1 LVTAFLIDIIAGFF
15 YNFLL
20 LKTDCHISFYQAI
33 MTRLK
38 RPNLAISVFL
48 ILATA
53 AAFSPLLTNDFVS
66 IDDNVYVTS
75 NPHVRSGFTAKSIRW
90 AFTAFDAEFWHPL
103 TWLSLMA
110 DARIFGGSP
119 FGFHFTNLLLHILN
133 TLLLFF
139 FLKKVTGKH
148 WQSAFAASLFALH
161 PLHVESVAWIA
172 QRKDVLSTFFWLLT
186 LWWYAHFVE
195 KPNRS
200 RYGWVLVFFILGL
213 MSKPMLITLPFTL
226 LLLDYWPFCRF
237 QYKGSW
243 RSFARDV
250 WPYIREKLLFFGIA
264 ATAVIVT
271 YNAQKYGG
279 GLDSL
284 NPYPLSDRIANALIS
299 YGVYIWK
306 MIWPQNLAFFYPFPD
321 TLPTWQITAATL
333 ALVIITALAIRS
345 IKDRP
350 YFIVGWLWYLGTLVP
365 VIGLV
370 KIGDFAMA
378 DRYSYVPLI
387 GLFITISWGVPDLLQ
402 KWRSKALVL
411 PFAVFVVLASFAA
424 LARLQTRYWSNSIAL
439 YEHAIRVTRNNFLA
453 HYALGDILAAEGKF
467 DEAISHF
474 TAAVRSRPDKATL
487 QNSLGRALA
496 SQGLFDEA
504 LPHLM
509 AALQIKKHF
518 AEAHYNI
525 GIVLAAKHRDAEAIA
540 HLASALKLH
549 LKSDQTQHAADNVEL
564 SKHFRLGNA
573 YQNSAKIDK
582 AIDQYTRALSVP
594 SEYIPALIKL
604 AALYS
609 SKNDYSPIFSL
620 FKIDTS
626 PAELKRALLNGYQN
640 WILMQ
645 APSIS

>member
-1 LVTAFLIDIIAGFF
+1 
-15 YNFLL
+15 
-20 LKTDCHISFYQAI
+20 

-38 RPNLAISVFL
+38 CPNLAISVFL

-53 AAFSPLLTNDFVS
+53 AVFSPLLTHDFVS

-110 DARIFGGSP
+110 DARIFDGSP
-119 FGFHFTNLLLHILN
+119 FGFHLTNLLLHIIN

-139 FLKKVTGKH
+139 FLQKATGKR
-148 WQSAFAASLFALH
+148 WPSAFVASLFALH

-172 QRKDVLSTFFWLLT
+172 QRKDVLSTFFWLIT
-186 LWWYAHFVE
+186 LHLYADFVQ
-195 KPNRS
+195 KPGPS
-200 RYGWVLVFFILGL
+200 RYGCIMVFFILGL

-243 RSFARDV
+243 KSLARDV

-264 ATAVIVT
+264 AIAVIVT
-271 YNAQKYGG
+271 YSAQKYGG

-321 TLPTWQITAATL
+321 SLSAWQITAATL
-333 ALVIITALAIRS
+333 ALVIFTALAIRS

-350 YFIVGWLWYLGTLVP
+350 FFIVGWLWYLGTLLP

-370 KIGDFAMA
+370 KIGDFALA
-378 DRYSYVPLI
+378 DRYTYIPLI
-387 GLFITISWGVPDLLQ
+387 GLFIIISWGVPDLLR

-411 PFAVFVVLASFAA
+411 PLAALFVLASFAA
-424 LARLQTRYWSNSIAL
+424 VTRVQTRYWSNSIAL

-474 TAAVRSRPDKATL
+474 AEAVRSRPDKATL
-487 QNSLGRALA
+487 QNNLGRALA
-496 SQGLFDEA
+496 SQAMFDEA

-518 AEAHYNI
+518 VEAHYNI
-525 GIVLAAKHRDAEAIA
+525 GIVLAAKQRYPEAID

-549 LKSDQTQHAADNVEL
+549 LKSDQIQHAADNVEL
-564 SKHFRLGNA
+564 SEHFRLGNA
-573 YQNSAKIDK
+573 YQNSAKIDE
-582 AIDQYTRALSVP
+582 AIDQYTLALSIP

-604 AALYS
+604 ATLYS
-609 SKNDYSPIFSL
+609 SKNDYSPVFSL

-626 PAELKRALLNGYQN
+626 PAGLKRALLNGYQN
-640 WILMQ
+640 WVLLQ